1 MRGFGKISGFLHG
14 GSPAAF
20 VLARFLD
27 SCSGKSPRKPG
38 IGKNP
43 GFLHRL
49 GPFGATGIPDSCREV
64 RFSGRKLQESAFL
77 ATPSS
82 AGALQVVG
90 TQLCDQAGNPV
101 QLRGVSTHGLAWY
114 PGYVN
119 PAFFTEL
126 RRDWNANVVR
136 LALYT
141 AENGG
146 WCEGGGR
153 DELYNLVRDG
163 MAAAVRAGLP
173 VFVSEFGICDAS
185 GNGTIDCAS
194 ADAWVATMN
203 ELGISYAYW
212 NLSNKDEASALFKS
226 TCGKTS
232 GFTADDLSEEGTWLW
247 YVLHSEGE
255 SGAGAMS
262 AAAGTA
268 SATAGSAASANDSS
282 AAAAGGALHGSTGTF
297 DWTATAADRWET
309 GGQTFFRYV
318 ITVTNKGDSA
328 VTSWNVR
335 LPLSGTVTIGDSWNA
350 TVSID
355 GAELTL
361 DSVSYNGMLA
371 AQATAQD
378 IGFILSGNALPSFS
392 PITG

>member
-1 MRGFGKISGFLHG
+1 MNLLTRSRFWDVVHAALVAAALLVAGCLAGCAQTAAEPAAQPETVAQQAAPVEGDG
-14 GSPAAF
+14 AEDEAPSPAAGG
-20 VLARFLD
+20 V
-27 SCSGKSPRKPG
+27 
-38 IGKNP
+38 
-43 GFLHRL
+43 
-49 GPFGATGIPDSCREV
+49 
-64 RFSGRKLQESAFL
+64 

-82 AGALQVVG
+82 AEALQVVG

-203 ELGISYAYW
+203 DLGVSHTCW
-212 NLSNKDEASALFKS
+212 NLSNEDEASALFKS

-247 YVLHSEGE
+247 DVLHSEGE
-255 SGAGAMS
+255 SAASATG

-268 SATAGSAASANDSS
+268 NTTAGSAASANDSGS
-282 AAAAGGALHGSTGTF
+282 AAAGDVLHSSTGTF
-297 DWTATAADRWET
+297 DWTATVADRWEAD
-309 GGQTFFRYV
+309 GQKFFRYV

-335 LPLSGTVTIGDSWNA
+335 LPLSGTVTISDSWNA
-350 TVSID
+350 TVSVD
-355 GAELTL
+355 GTELTL
-361 DSVSYNGMLA
+361 DSVSYNGTLA
-371 AQATAQD
+371 PQATAQD
-378 IGFILSGNALPSFS
+378 IGFILSGNAIPSS
-392 PITG
+392 GPITG